1 MYYWDIVNRLEL
13 RHYLERVDRFLKGT
27 VLCCL
32 LLLYSNSQLGK
43 WNNSS
48 VRRINCTYQQDSLN
62 KLGVRRYV
70 RLVDKFQK
78 DMVVR

>member
-1 MYYWDIVNRLEL
+1 MYHWDIVNRLEL

-27 VLCCL
+27 GLYCL
-32 LLLYSNSQLGK
+32 LVLYSNSQLDK

-48 VRRINCTYQQDSLN
+48 VRRINCRYQQDSLN
-62 KLGVRRYV
+62 KLEPRRYV
-70 RLVDKFQK
+70 LLVDKFLK